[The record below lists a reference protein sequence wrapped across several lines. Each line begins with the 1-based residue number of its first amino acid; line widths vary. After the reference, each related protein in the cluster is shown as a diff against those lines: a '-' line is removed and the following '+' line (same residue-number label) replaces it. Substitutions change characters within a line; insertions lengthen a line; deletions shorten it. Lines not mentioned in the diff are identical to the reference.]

1 MKALYFDNSF
11 PRIVMVQAAAGLI
24 SEKRLSVGNLI
35 THRFSMDRRRDAVN
49 TFLSKGKEGA
59 VKIVLEHPSA

>member
-1 MKALYFDNSF
+1 
-11 PRIVMVQAAAGLI
+11 MVHATTGLI
-24 SEKRLSVGNLI
+24 PEKRLPVGSLI
-35 THRFSMDRRRDAVN
+35 THRFPMDRWRDAVK